1 MAYKYGGMDAN
12 QFERVKELVQ
22 YKKIDAELAQNSYIL
37 KGVIEKAPR
46 PIMNL
51 LLYELVK

>member
-1 MAYKYGGMDAN
+1 MDAN